1 MSTFSERTQE
11 WSRHNLLSIVS
22 YIYGIQFAFLM
33 NLYGRRFLANKIT
46 NGFVSNTQY
55 SYPSL
60 TRSYEIT
67 PPLPPLNTTYYRN
80 SDDFGFA
87 LGVGIF
93 LGVSTFVV
101 FSVQVVFFRCWRFRT
116 FLRKK
121 PTRQEMSIAWW
132 ELVHRIA
139 DLFYNSFFYMLCFSW
154 GFFLYQSC
162 VQNLAK
168 AMFYPNETEVPQWQ
182 VKFNVDYVGWHFL
195 SQFIISAISFT
206 ILTIM
211 YAMLHTVSD
220 ASSTRTERAGRPLC
234 SRYRDHMIASM
245 QRFLEYIVGI
255 VTGMWIAF
263 SFIPLFADGMFG
275 YVYQYSDYQPRLRFQ
290 QQVAYE
296 MTSAFVLVSMVSV
309 VYFMLVNVNTVCA
322 WLCSCKTYEHL
333 KQDEDDLVHQLYER
347 GFVAPFISLFK
358 MTFPLVQ
365 ALMWG
370 ILFCYGFLLYWSD
383 ATTTSYY
390 PSIYVG
396 PLFLATLMTSLFLY
410 ALEFFLYDGET
421 SNMSRE
427 YCIQQSTILPLV
439 FIIAYPV
446 AYANS
451 EDFTLYTGKYLFGGF
466 SDYPTA
472 ANLYSS
478 GWWQMLLLFASG
490 VVSFVLFPLV
500 TYRIDTYLKRYK
512 A

>member
-1 MSTFSERTQE
+1 MTTFYARSLE
-11 WSRHNLLSIVS
+11 WSRHNALSTVS

-33 NLYGRRFLANKIT
+33 NLFGRRFLANKIT
-46 NGFVSNTQY
+46 NGSVANTQF
-55 SYPSL
+55 SYPAL
-60 TRSYEIT
+60 TRTYEIT

-101 FSVQVVFFRCWRFRT
+101 FSASIMLLRCQRFRT

-162 VQNLAK
+162 VRNLAK
-168 AMFYPNETEVPQWQ
+168 AMFYSEEVEVAQWQ

-206 ILTIM
+206 ILTIL
-211 YAMLHTVSD
+211 YSMLHSISDVVST
-220 ASSTRTERAGRPLC
+220 SHTRSLL
-234 SRYRDHMIASM
+234 SRYMDHVIAAI

-255 VTGMWIAF
+255 ITGLWIAF

-275 YVYQYSDYQPRLRFQ
+275 YVYAYSDYQPRVRFQ

-296 MTSAFVLVSMVSV
+296 MTSAFILVCMVGV
-309 VYFMLVNVNTVCA
+309 VYFVVDSLKTVCG
-322 WLCSCKTYEHL
+322 WLCSCKTYDHL
-333 KQDEDDLVHQLYER
+333 KQDDEDLMHGLYER
-347 GFVAPFISLFK
+347 GCVGPLISLFK

-370 ILFCYGFLLYWSD
+370 VLFCYGFLLYWSD
-383 ATTTSYY
+383 ATTTSMY
-390 PSIYVG
+390 PSMYVG
-396 PLFLATLMTSLFLY
+396 PLFLATLMTSLVLY
-410 ALEFFLYDGET
+410 GLEFFLYDGET
-421 SNMSRE
+421 SNMCKE
-427 YCIQQSTILPLV
+427 YWIQQSTILPLV

-451 EDFTLYTGKYLFGGF
+451 EDFTLYTGKILFGGF
-466 SDYPTA
+466 SDYPTP
-472 ANLYSS
+472 ANLYAS
-478 GWWQMLLLFASG
+478 GWWQMFLLFASG
-490 VVSFVLFPLV
+490 ALSFVLFPLV
-500 TYRIDTYLKRYK
+500 TYRIDTYLKRY
-512 A
+512 